1 MRGVTLPARG
11 WIACQK
17 SVTDAGSI
25 MVPVVRVV
33 VPISERPNGLKAGH
47 GKPKRFPTG
56 KTSRLPCGRSH
67 VNVLICQ
74 AERIKG
80 AVRLLSRL
88 RVRCFRFSLLYFYK
102 AECSPLDN

>member
-1 MRGVTLPARG
+1 VRGVTLPARG

-33 VPISERPNGLKAGH
+33 VPISGRPNGLKAGH
-47 GKPKRFPTG
+47 GKPNDGFPTE
-56 KTSRLPCGRSH
+56 KTSRCGRSH